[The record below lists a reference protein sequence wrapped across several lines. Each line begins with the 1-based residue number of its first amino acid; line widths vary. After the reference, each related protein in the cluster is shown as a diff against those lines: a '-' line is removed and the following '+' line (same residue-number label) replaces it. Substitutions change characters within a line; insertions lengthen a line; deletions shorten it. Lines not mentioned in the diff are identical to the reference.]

1 MNNVTL
7 SGRLGNDLELYST
20 NSNKEYTRFNLA
32 VTDDFNK
39 EKTHWIPVVLWGK
52 LAINMVNL
60 IGKGNRIIVQ
70 GKLETNNYKDKN
82 GNEVRGFN
90 ITASNIEIIDFKNK
104 ENQSNKGQQVFD
116 NQQVVDLSDDNL
128 PF

>member
-39 EKTHWIPVVLWGK
+39 EKTNWIPVVLWGK
-52 LAINMVNL
+52 LAVNMVNL

-104 ENQSNKGQQVFD
+104 ENQNKQPFSD
-116 NQQVVDLSDDNL
+116 KPIVDLSDDNL

>member
-104 ENQSNKGQQVFD
+104 ENQNKQPFSD
-116 NQQVVDLSDDNL
+116 KPIVDLSDDNL

>member
-104 ENQSNKGQQVFD
+104 ENQSKQPFSD
-116 NQQVVDLSDDNL
+116 KPIVDLSDDNL